1 MNGDVKLAVDTLT
14 GKQSFYSEYFD
25 YYRGRQPLRYA
36 AERLREIFQSPQ
48 TTFVQNWCAVV
59 VDAVLDRLNL
69 ARLTVAGSGADEAL
83 TAELERLWQAA
94 HLDEDA
100 DAILRAAL
108 VTGESYVLAWRSAPP
123 GEEGDEDGGVEAYYH
138 DPRLCHLWYEAER
151 PRRKRMG
158 AKWWRGDDKVWRLN
172 LYYADR
178 IEKYA
183 GGTGDQPGAFQLE
196 AEEPNPWGVVPL
208 FHFTRDRYLMQGEL
222 VNVLPLQD
230 AINKLLGD
238 MMIAAEFGAFRQ
250 RWIVTNADTSKLRN
264 APNEIWEVPAAAS
277 GEQPTSLGE
286 FAPTDLS
293 NYLNA
298 IDRLAASI
306 GIISRTPK
314 HYFFAQGGDPSGEAL
329 LAMEAPLARKTQ
341 GYQER
346 FTPAWQEL
354 AAFLLRLAGVE
365 VSPTAITPVWGE
377 VATVQP
383 RMEAEILQMRVAA
396 GEPLVYVLR
405 ELGATEA
412 QLAQLLADQE
422 EASSR
427 QGAQLA
433 TALVQAQTQFD
444 QNQDG
449 QANA

>member
-1 MNGDVKLAVDTLT
+1 MNPDVDLAVKTLQD
-14 GKQSFYSEYFD
+14 KQARYTDWFD
-25 YYRGRQPLRYA
+25 YYRGNQPLKYA
-36 AERLREIFQSPQ
+36 ADRLREIFQSPQ
-48 TTFVQNWCAVV
+48 TLFVQNWCAVV

-69 ARLTVAGSGADEAL
+69 ARLTVTDDDVL
-83 TAELERLWQAA
+83 TVQLQALWQAA

-108 VTGESYVLAWRSAPP
+108 ITGESYVLCWGQD
-123 GEEGDEDGGVEAYYH
+123 GEVEAYYH
-138 DPRLCHLWYEAER
+138 DPRMCHLWYEAER
-151 PRRKRMG
+151 PRVKRMG

-172 LYYADR
+172 LYYPDR
-178 IEKYA
+178 IEKYS
-183 GGTGDQPGAFQLE
+183 GGSSDLPGKFVLE
-196 AEEPNPWGVVPL
+196 VEEPNAWEVVPI

-238 MMIAAEFGAFRQ
+238 MMIAAEYGAFRQ

-264 APNEIWEVPAAAS
+264 APNEIWEVPAAAA

-286 FAPTDLS
+286 FAPTDLA

-298 IDRLAASI
+298 IDRLATAI
-306 GIISRTPK
+306 GVISRTPK

-329 LAMEAPLARKTQ
+329 LAMESPLTRKAE

-346 FTPAWQEL
+346 FTPTFAEL
-354 AAFLLRLAGVE
+354 ASFMMQLVGQQVAPGDI
-365 VSPTAITPVWGE
+365 TAVWDR

-383 RMEAEILQMRVAA
+383 RTEAEILQMLVSA
-396 GEPLVYVLR
+396 GMPLITQLR
-405 ELGATEA
+405 EQGWSDA
-412 QLAQLLADQE
+412 QIGQYLADRDE
-422 EASSR
+422 DAVR
-427 QGAQLA
+427 QQAQLA
-433 TALVQAQTQFD
+433 TALVQAQAQFD

-449 QANA
+449 QVNA